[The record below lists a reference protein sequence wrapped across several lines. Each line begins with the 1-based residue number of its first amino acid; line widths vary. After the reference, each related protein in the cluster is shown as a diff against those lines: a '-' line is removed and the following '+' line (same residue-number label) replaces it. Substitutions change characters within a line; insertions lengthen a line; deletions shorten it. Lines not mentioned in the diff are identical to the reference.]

1 MLYIKLDN
9 WFKGI
14 IMIIGSFDAKTH
26 FSELIDQA
34 EKGEDIIITRRGKP
48 VAKIVHIPDAA
59 GDDGEASWSA
69 IRRIRNSISG
79 FSAKEANEFRME
91 GRR

>member
-1 MLYIKLDN
+1 
-9 WFKGI
+9 
-14 IMIIGSFDAKTH
+14 MIVGSFDAKTR

-48 VAKIVHIPDAA
+48 VAKIVGFTPDAK
-59 GDDGEASWSA
+59 GDDKAAIWTA
-69 IRRIRNSISG
+69 IRRTRNSISG
-79 FSAKEANEFRME
+79 FSAKEANNFRLE

>member
-1 MLYIKLDN
+1 ML
-9 WFKGI
+9 
-14 IMIIGSFDAKTH
+14 IGSFDAKTR

-34 EKGEDIIITRRGKP
+34 EKGEDIVITRRGKP
-48 VAKIVHIPDAA
+48 VAKIVRIDGAA
-59 GDDGEASWSA
+59 KDNDKASTWTS

-79 FSAKEANEFRME
+79 FSVREAYKFRKD